1 MARPGASHSASAEFP
16 PCLQL
21 PRVPCGMKRK
31 ASYPPRRASKIFPGA
46 LHPFPIPGQSFPG
59 VGDNLQIWPSGETPK
74 LLYPVFALRIS
85 GKNCMAEE
93 AMVVLWSA
101 VGISGSLWKSGGRS
115 AAESGLTAEG
125 TTQNSQRTTLMRLGE
140 RSRALRGHLL
150 QRRSVLE
157 VR

>member
-21 PRVPCGMKRK
+21 PRAPCGMKRK

-74 LLYPVFALRIS
+74 LLYPGFALRRS
-85 GKNCMAEE
+85 GRNSMTEAAMADL
-93 AMVVLWSA
+93 VSA
-101 VGISGSLWKSGGRS
+101 VVNTGGLMDIGSRD
-115 AAESGLTAEG
+115 A
-125 TTQNSQRTTLMRLGE
+125 
-140 RSRALRGHLL
+140 
-150 QRRSVLE
+150 
-157 VR
+157 